1 MCDRIK
7 LQKSTLEKQGDIFS
21 NFGLKIFLLTLFKK
35 YSGEY
40 IDKGEE
46 LPVDRFDMFE
56 NT

>member
-21 NFGLKIFLLTLFKK
+21 NFGLKIFLLTLLKK